1 MAKTETKLVI
11 LGIVAVL
18 AIVILVFL
26 FKIVMSGAI
35 VNKAPYYPFP
45 NTPYANP
52 NANAFP
58 YEAGSMS
65 MPTQTYGA
73 EQGACAIMATP
84 QVNKANPGFVLDADY
99 QEMLAYTSRNSKC
112 MFVKD
117 SNKGYCCTEPV
128 Y

>member
-26 FKIVMSGAI
+26 FKLVMSGAL

-52 NANAFP
+52 NANPFP

-65 MPTQTYGA
+65 MPSQTYGA
-73 EQGACAIMATP
+73 EMGECAVLATP
-84 QVNKANPGFVLDADY
+84 QIHKVDPGYIMDADY
-99 QEMLAYTSRNSKC
+99 QQMLAFQSRGAKC
-112 MFVKD
+112 KFVE
-117 SNKGYCCTEPV
+117 SSESGYCCTIPPQ
-128 Y
+128 

>member
-26 FKIVMSGAI
+26 FKIVMSGAVI
-35 VNKAPYYPFP
+35 DKAPYYPFP
-45 NTPYANP
+45 NKPYANP
-52 NANAFP
+52 DANAFP
-58 YEAGSMS
+58 YNAKAMP
-65 MPTQTYGA
+65 MPTQAHST
-73 EQGACAIMATP
+73 EQGKCAVLAKPGIH
-84 QVNKANPGFVLDADY
+84 KANPGYTLDADY
-99 QEMLAYTSRNSKC
+99 QEMLAYTGRNSKC
-112 MFVKD
+112 MFVEE

>member
-1 MAKTETKLVI
+1 MTNTETKLVI

-26 FKIVMSGAI
+26 FKIVMSGAT

-45 NTPYANP
+45 NKPYANP
-52 NANAFP
+52 DANAFP
-58 YEAGSMS
+58 YNAKAMP
-65 MPTQTYGA
+65 MPTQTHYT
-73 EQGACAIMATP
+73 EQGTCEILARP
-84 QVNKANPGFVLDADY
+84 QTGKAKPGYILDADY
-99 QEMLAYTSRNSKC
+99 QEMLAYTNRNSKC
-112 MFVKD
+112 MFVEE

>member
-26 FKIVMSGAI
+26 FKIVMSGAA

-45 NTPYANP
+45 NTPYGNP

-58 YEAGSMS
+58 YQAGSMS

-73 EQGACAIMATP
+73 EKGVCEILATP
-84 QVNKANPGFVLDADY
+84 QINKVNPGYILDANY
-99 QEMLAYTSRNSKC
+99 QEMLAFQSRGAKC
-112 MFVKD
+112 LFVKD
-117 SNKGYCCTEPV
+117 SDSGYCCTLPPE
-128 Y
+128 